1 MDVLENSDF
10 FGESRISWTFWT
22 RKLGFCSLQAQR
34 VDDQTGYTRRPKS
47 ASDSIFRCPGTPDF
61 RPVFGHFGHFSAPA
75 APLELKTGL
84 SISISAP
91 LSVSEHQMAQ
101 KWPKNGQTGGSKKWK
116 KQKNENWKKTKIEK
130 QTRKRKAKRK
140 KQIKKT
146 REKDKKKQDEVFDV
160 SLPRWSFFLTLPRGS
175 LPSSSQRGASGATE
189 AFVGRGPRW
198 LPGGPRS
205 GPRCSFSRREGHP
218 PAGPRT
224 EIIGKYR
231 KSGKFIN
238 FLKFLNY
245 FETLFFKLF
254 LIFPDYF
261 LNYFELFWFLIFWN
275 YLIF

>member
-116 KQKNENWKKTKIEK
+116 KQKNENWKKQKLKNKQENEK
-130 QTRKRKAKRK
+130 QNEKSKSKR
-140 KQIKKT
+140 QEKKT
-146 REKDKKKQDEVFDV
+146 RKSKTRFSMFLSRGGRCF
-160 SLPRWSFFLTLPRGS
+160 SLSPAGLSRLARNGAPPAPRR
-175 LPSSSQRGASGATE
+175 PSWVAAQGGCLVGRAAALVVASP
-189 AFVGRGPRW
+189 VGRGTR
-198 LPGGPRS
+198 LRGPV
-205 GPRCSFSRREGHP
+205 
-218 PAGPRT
+218 
-224 EIIGKYR
+224 R
-231 KSGKFIN
+231 K
-238 FLKFLNY
+238 
-245 FETLFFKLF
+245 
-254 LIFPDYF
+254 
-261 LNYFELFWFLIFWN
+261 
-275 YLIF
+275 